1 MAVTAASLKSRFPKA
16 FPASFS
22 DTVLSAAIA
31 EAEMLNDA
39 TVWGAKYDLAVTYH
53 AASLALADEGA
64 VAAAGGIQQAKAGSV
79 SVTYAQD
86 VAVERDRFWMQ
97 YQRLQRG
104 CLGPAAFV
112 SGVC

>member
-1 MAVTAASLKSRFPKA
+1 MAVTAASLKSRFPTA
-16 FPASFS
+16 FPASFD
-22 DTVLSAAIA
+22 DTVLNAAIA
-31 EAEMLNDA
+31 EALQLNDA
-39 TVWGAKYDLAVTYH
+39 TVWGTKHDLAVQYH

-86 VAVERDRFWMQ
+86 AAVERDRFWKQ
-97 YQRLQRG
+97 YQRLQRS
-104 CLGPAAFV
+104 CLGPGAFV